1 MKFFLNNIKY
11 KNILLSLLGVLLF
24 LALVALLAN
33 TFLDRKLDKSNI
45 SLNNF
50 SASIGE
56 IISNNFN
63 GLDVDI
69 DSVELTKL
77 KDLEGCCG
85 IKLFAGS
92 STGKLLVAKEEDI
105 EKVISNSDRV
115 VSIHS
120 EDEEIL
126 NLRKKFIKE
135 GDVHSHPE
143 WRNNECAMSS
153 TRRVVKIAKR

>member
-33 TFLDRKLDKSNI
+33 TFLNRKLDKSNI

-69 DSVELTKL
+69 DSIELTKL
-77 KDLEGCCG
+77 KDNKIYLS
-85 IKLFAGS
+85 IKNISIKDQFGREIINSPIAY
-92 STGKLLVAKEEDI
+92 I
-105 EKVISNSDRV
+105 ENGLTSYRNYNWNFCKWCRSDW
-115 VSIHS
+115 
-120 EDEEIL
+120 
-126 NLRKKFIKE
+126 NKK
-135 GDVHSHPE
+135 
-143 WRNNECAMSS
+143 
-153 TRRVVKIAKR
+153 